1 MSTITTLT
9 FLNNMYTGD
18 MQCGH
23 SIMCEG
29 GRDRL
34 ED

>member
-23 SIMCEG
+23 SIMCE
-29 GRDRL
+29 R
-34 ED
+34 EEEIS